1 MYLKYVSPRSLKLE
15 GGISHQVPED
25 CCFSLAKQG
34 TVNPAFGRYKKLL
47 DDPFISKQ
55 VMLKLSAHTQYQCR
69 FYNLVKHFPLPLSFK
84 ELSHKPPLNCQKSFS
99 YQN

>member
-55 VMLKLSAHTQYQCR
+55 VMLKLSAHYTISMPVLQPS
-69 FYNLVKHFPLPLSFK
+69 KT
-84 ELSHKPPLNCQKSFS
+84 FS
-99 YQN
+99 LTPKF